1 MLNERKKQLQKEEVA
16 VVKNIINIFS
26 TNNLTYKQSVELLPE
41 VEQALKEFSLSEKVR
56 KVNQNH

>member
-26 TNNLTYKQSVELLPE
+26 TNNLTYKQSVELLHSRTGFE
-41 VEQALKEFSLSEKVR
+41 RIFLER
-56 KVNQNH
+56 KS